1 MPSNK
6 SKNLPLRLGVG
17 IVLLNSDNKV
27 FVGKRIDNPV
37 NFWQLPQG
45 GVNKNEDLLCAAN
58 RELKEE
64 TGVESVKLIKEIDN
78 WLTYELPKNLLG
90 KIWKGRYRG
99 QKQKWFIMRF
109 VGNEE
114 EINIKT
120 KNAEFKEWKWI
131 DVNQLMK
138 VVVSF
143 KLDVYRTIVK
153 EINILLNKLKFK

>member
-1 MPSNK
+1 MSSNK

-17 IVLLNSDNKV
+17 IVLLNSNNKV

-45 GVNKNEDLLCAAN
+45 GIDKNENILYAAN

-64 TGVESVKLIKEIDN
+64 TSIESVKLIKEIDN
-78 WLTYELPKNLLG
+78 WLSYELPKNLLG
-90 KIWKGRYRG
+90 KIWRGKYRG

-109 VGNEE
+109 VGKEE
-114 EINIKT
+114 EINVKT

-131 DVNQLMK
+131 NINQLLN
-138 VVVSF
+138 VVIDF
-143 KLDVYRTIVK
+143 KLDVYKSIVK
-153 EINILLNKLKFK
+153 ELNILLN

>member
-1 MPSNK
+1 MSLNK

-45 GVNKNEDLLCAAN
+45 GVDKNEDLLSAAN

-90 KIWKGRYRG
+90 KIWKGKYRG
-99 QKQKWFIMRF
+99 QKQKWFIMKF

-131 DVNQLMK
+131 DVNQLIN

-143 KLDVYRTIVK
+143 KLDVYKSIVK
-153 EINILLNKLKFK
+153 ELNILLN

>member
-1 MPSNK
+1 MSLNK

-37 NFWQLPQG
+37 NFWQMPQG
-45 GVNKNEDLLCAAN
+45 GVDDNENLLYAAN

-64 TGVESVKLIKEIDN
+64 TGVESVKFIKEIDN

-90 KIWKGRYRG
+90 KIWKGKYRG

-109 VGNEE
+109 VGDEE

-131 DVNQLMK
+131 DVNQLLN
-138 VVVSF
+138 VVVRF
-143 KLDVYRTIVK
+143 KHDVYKTIVK
-153 EINILLNKLKFK
+153 ELNILLN

>member
-1 MPSNK
+1 MSLNK

-17 IVLLNSDNKV
+17 VVLLNSDNKV

-37 NFWQLPQG
+37 NFWQMPQG
-45 GVNKNEDLLCAAN
+45 GVNDNENLLYAAN

-64 TGVESVKLIKEIDN
+64 TGVESVKFIKEIDN

-90 KIWKGRYRG
+90 KIWEGKYRG

-109 VGNEE
+109 VGDEE

-131 DVNQLMK
+131 DVNQLLN
-138 VVVSF
+138 VVVRF
-143 KLDVYRTIVK
+143 KHDVYKTIVK
-153 EINILLNKLKFK
+153 ELNILLN

>member
-1 MPSNK
+1 M
-6 SKNLPLRLGVG
+6 KNEEILPLRLGVG
-17 IVLLNSDNKV
+17 IVLLNHENKV

-45 GVNKNEDLLCAAN
+45 GVNKNEDLLSAAN

-90 KIWKGRYRG
+90 KIWKGKYRG
-99 QKQKWFIMRF
+99 QKQKWFIMKF

-131 DVNQLMK
+131 NVNQLIN

-143 KLDVYRTIVK
+143 KLDVYKSIVK
-153 EINILLNKLKFK
+153 EINILLN

>member
-1 MPSNK
+1 MSLNK

-37 NFWQLPQG
+37 NFWQMPQG
-45 GVNKNEDLLCAAN
+45 GVDNNEDLLSAAN

-64 TGVESVKLIKEIDN
+64 TSVKSVRLIKEIDN

-90 KIWKGRYRG
+90 KIWKGKYRG

-109 VGNEE
+109 VGSED

-120 KNAEFKEWKWI
+120 HKAEFKEWKWI
-131 DVNQLMK
+131 NINQLIN

-143 KLDVYRTIVK
+143 KLDVYKSIVK
-153 EINILLNKLKFK
+153 ELNILLN

>member
-1 MPSNK
+1 MSLNK
-6 SKNLPLRLGVG
+6 SKSLPLRLGVG
-17 IVLLNSDNKV
+17 VVLLNSDNKV

-37 NFWQLPQG
+37 NFWQMPQG
-45 GVNKNEDLLCAAN
+45 GVNDNENLLCAAN

-64 TGVESVKLIKEIDN
+64 TGVESIKFIKEIDN

-90 KIWKGRYRG
+90 KIWKGKYRG

-120 KNAEFKEWKWI
+120 KNAEFLEWKWI
-131 DVNQLMK
+131 DANQLLN
-138 VVVSF
+138 VVIDF
-143 KLDVYRTIVK
+143 KLDVYKSIVK
-153 EINILLNKLKFK
+153 ELNILLN

>member
-1 MPSNK
+1 MLLGE

-45 GVNKNEDLLCAAN
+45 GVDKNEDLLSAAN

-64 TGVESVKLIKEIDN
+64 TSVESVKLIKEIDD
-78 WLTYELPKNLLG
+78 WLTYELPKDLLG
-90 KIWKGRYRG
+90 KIWKGKYRG

-109 VGNEE
+109 VGNEK
-114 EINIKT
+114 EINVKT
-120 KNAEFKEWKWI
+120 INPEFKDWKWI
-131 DVNQLMK
+131 DINQLLD
-138 VVVSF
+138 VVVRF
-143 KLDVYRTIVK
+143 KFDVYKSIIK
-153 EINILLNKLKFK
+153 ELNILLH

>member
-1 MPSNK
+1 MSSNK

-17 IVLLNSDNKV
+17 IILLNSENKV

-37 NFWQLPQG
+37 NFWQLPQC
-45 GVNKNEDLLCAAN
+45 GVDKNENLMCAAN

-64 TGVESVKLIKEIDN
+64 TSVESVKLIKEIDN
-78 WLTYELPKNLLG
+78 WLSYELPKNLLG
-90 KIWKGRYRG
+90 KIWKGKYRG

-109 VGNEE
+109 VGRKE

-131 DVNQLMK
+131 DVNQLIN

-143 KLDVYRTIVK
+143 KLDVYKSIVK
-153 EINILLNKLKFK
+153 ELNILLN

>member
-1 MPSNK
+1 MSLNK

-45 GVNKNEDLLCAAN
+45 GVDKNEDLLSAAN

-78 WLTYELPKNLLG
+78 WLAYELPKNLLG
-90 KIWKGRYRG
+90 KIWKGKYRG
-99 QKQKWFIMRF
+99 QKQKWFIMKF

-131 DVNQLMK
+131 NVNQLIN

-143 KLDVYRTIVK
+143 KLDVYKSIVK
-153 EINILLNKLKFK
+153 ELNILLN

>member
-1 MPSNK
+1 MSSNK

-45 GVNKNEDLLCAAN
+45 GVNKNEDLLYAAK

-90 KIWKGRYRG
+90 KIWKGKYRG
-99 QKQKWFIMRF
+99 QKQKWFIIRF

-131 DVNQLMK
+131 DVNQLIN

-143 KLDVYRTIVK
+143 KLDVYKSIVK
-153 EINILLNKLKFK
+153 ELNILLN